1 MMRIFDFFRTPA
13 KRPAEVARERLQI
26 VLAHERVG
34 RDGGDVLPELQREI
48 LAVIARY
55 LPIDDDKVLVKVD
68 RGSNVSTLEVNVEL
82 PAGQPLRRP

>member
-1 MMRIFDFFRTPA
+1 MMRIFDFFRNPA

-55 LPIDDDKVLVKVD
+55 LPIDNDKVLVRVD
-68 RGSNVSTLEVNVEL
+68 RGNNVSTLEVNVEL
-82 PAGQPLRRP
+82 PAGQPLQRP